1 VAVDKNVAVGVGI
14 DVVVSV
20 GVDEDVAAGPPV
32 ARDVGVTVSG
42 RAEWLLPPTGGN
54 YDVLGTDRG
63 DL

>member
-1 VAVDKNVAVGVGI
+1 VAVDKNVGVGI

-32 ARDVGVTVSG
+32 ARNVGVAVSS

-54 YDVLGTDRG
+54 YDALGTDRG